1 MKKMPL
7 PFNITLFAPEIP
19 QNTGAIGRL
28 AVATGSC
35 LHLIE
40 PLGFSL
46 EDKYVR
52 RAGMDYWEH
61 LNYTVYPDWEKFLS
75 CNPGSRL
82 HFFSTHGGTSYFDV
96 KYRPGDF
103 LVFGRESAGLPPEFY
118 ERYRHQ
124 LCLIPMPGQFY
135 RSLNLANS
143 VSIALYEAL
152 RQTRA
157 EWDDATEDGVA
168 EKGLNL

>member
-1 MKKMPL
+1 MV

-19 QNTGAIGRL
+19 QNTGTIGRL
-28 AVATGSC
+28 AVSAGSR

-52 RAGMDYWEH
+52 RSGMDYWKY
-61 LNYTVYPDWEKFLS
+61 LDYTVYPDWEKFLE
-75 CNPGSRL
+75 CNPEAVL
-82 HFFSTHGGTSYFDV
+82 HFFSTHGGINYWDAEY
-96 KYRPGDF
+96 KPGDF

-118 ERYRHQ
+118 ERYRDR
-124 LCLIPMPGQFY
+124 LRLIPMPGDFY

-152 RQTRA
+152 RQNRSSLP
-157 EWDDATEDGVA
+157 EIG
-168 EKGLNL
+168 EK